1 MLEEATTNSVQV
13 IEMLYVLLTVC
24 YDKFPCTW
32 SSLEDEGK

>member
-1 MLEEATTNSVQV
+1 MLEEATINSAWV

>member
-13 IEMLYVLLTVC
+13 IETHYVLLTVC